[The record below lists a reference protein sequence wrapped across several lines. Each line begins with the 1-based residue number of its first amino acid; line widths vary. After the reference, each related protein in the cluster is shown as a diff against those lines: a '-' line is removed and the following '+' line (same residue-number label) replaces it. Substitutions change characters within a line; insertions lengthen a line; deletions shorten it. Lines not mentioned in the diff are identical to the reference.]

1 MISMNISYAKKYDY
15 LSEKFQLAYQFLERE
30 DLAELK
36 PGVMVLAPGI
46 EIRIQHYDTIPS
58 EEGRFEAHRN
68 HFDIQY
74 VVEGIEL
81 MGVTDVKYLTANT
94 EYDKSDDVT
103 FYMEPDVSSGVVLKE
118 KEYIILAPE
127 DAHKPRC
134 AAGKISFV
142 KKIVV
147 KIEV

>member
-1 MISMNISYAKKYDY
+1 MVSMNISYAKKYDY
-15 LSEKFQLAYQFLERE
+15 LNEKFQLAYQFLERE

-36 PGVMVLAPGI
+36 PGVQELALGV
-46 EIRIQHYDTIPS
+46 EIRIQHYDTILP

-74 VVEGIEL
+74 VVEGTEL

-94 EYDKSDDVT
+94 EYDAGDDVT
-103 FYMEPDVSSGVVLKE
+103 FYEEPDVSSGVVLKE

-134 AAGKISFV
+134 AAGSISFV